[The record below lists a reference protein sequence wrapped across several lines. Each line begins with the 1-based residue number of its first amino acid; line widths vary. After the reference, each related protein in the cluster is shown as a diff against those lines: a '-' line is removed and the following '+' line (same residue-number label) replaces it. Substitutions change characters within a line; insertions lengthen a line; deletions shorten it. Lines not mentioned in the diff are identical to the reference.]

1 MLTFVIIIVIVWM
14 LIYLWVVIWDARAR
28 NEFYKEKKELI
39 KEKDWW
45 IDKFNEVLSDLKS
58 ANSKVKDVQEEL
70 KDAIC
75 RNNDLWKENEILTN
89 QINGYLARF
98 GELKLT
104 IAQQHQEE
112 IVQYY
117 EEWLSLDKIAEKIWC
132 WRTTIHRAIKKWWL
146 TR

>member
-75 RNNDLWKENEILTN
+75 RNDDLCKENEILTN
-89 QINGYLARF
+89 QLNSCLAKL
-98 GELKLT
+98 GTIKLT

-132 WRTTIHRAIKKWWL
+132 WRPTIHRAIKKWWL